1 MGLQEER
8 TGHANLPD
16 KKQNARRNTAHPISS
31 GACSALGVEPD
42 FETLHKSVGLL
53 RNLSDFHQGARA
65 MLVFR
70 ALHLLRDALYFD
82 QLIIIHA
89 GLHL

>member
-1 MGLQEER
+1 MQ
-8 TGHANLPD
+8 NPPD
-16 KKQNARRNTAHPISS
+16 KNKECAAQYRASQPYHS
-31 GACSALGVEPD
+31 GACSALGVEPE
-42 FETLHKSVGLL
+42 FQTMHESMGLL
-53 RNLSDFHQGARA
+53 RNLSQFHQGARV